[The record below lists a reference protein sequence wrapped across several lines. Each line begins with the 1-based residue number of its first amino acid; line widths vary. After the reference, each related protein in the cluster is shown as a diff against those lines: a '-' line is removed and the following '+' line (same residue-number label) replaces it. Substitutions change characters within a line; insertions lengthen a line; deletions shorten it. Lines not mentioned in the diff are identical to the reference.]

1 MSVCECACDLH
12 ELQQHGG
19 SKSFTSSRRTVPWL
33 HPRLVCEAFSSLPV
47 GDGSVSCTYRDG
59 GANAFSYLIEA
70 SSKNNPSN
78 YGSTKLS
85 CVLLWTLGQSGCAKK
100 TTTTKKKSKQYKK
113 KKYLNGDAELS
124 QGCSGAPKIH
134 AAIQEVNKLKERQK
148 EGGWPLINRRSHA
161 LRLSFPTYVCQYCSF
176 GHFFVFIG
184 WYPDGQVPAEPADL
198 ALCVRTRIRAHNR
211 FSTFPAI
218 CWSYSC
224 EGNSRMGHSTGFKDE
239 EEESNH
245 SWFITSNQSFFFF
258 FFPLKRLSNSDSWAL
273 KGKNTFV
280 KELSTSTRVAGVWW
294 SARPWSSLSLSS
306 LLK

>member
-1 MSVCECACDLH
+1 MRQKKK
-12 ELQQHGG
+12 QQQQ
-19 SKSFTSSRRTVPWL
+19 
-33 HPRLVCEAFSSLPV
+33 
-47 GDGSVSCTYRDG
+47 
-59 GANAFSYLIEA
+59 
-70 SSKNNPSN
+70 KNQNN
-78 YGSTKLS
+78 
-85 CVLLWTLGQSGCAKK
+85 
-100 TTTTKKKSKQYKK
+100 TKKKKK
-113 KKYLNGDAELS
+113 NYLKGDAELS

-245 SWFITSNQSFFFF
+245 SWFITSNQRFFFF
-258 FFPLKRLSNSDSWAL
+258 VFFLSI
-273 KGKNTFV
+273 
-280 KELSTSTRVAGVWW
+280 ETS
-294 SARPWSSLSLSS
+294 
-306 LLK
+306 